1 MASEG
6 TMVSRVNCWEHIRIL
21 ENWVDE
27 DSKNRRMR
35 ILSKKMVVD
44 GISLHIVT
52 LLLFQNR
59 NVEEMVIYDA
69 VGISQYSRKD
79 AVNDAASKIREKY
92 KSVGK
97 FDFKDKME
105 CNASSHRTDRFG
117 TRQKKKYCTDT
128 NISKRY
134 MNASLPNRD
143 PPEQLFDDDEE
154 DCIEKRLWNNLS
166 EKKKIEILDRELDDY
181 FNAPCMIHS
190 DDEYY

>member
-6 TMVSRVNCWEHIRIL
+6 TMVSRLNRWEHIRIL

-52 LLLFQNR
+52 LLLFQNK
-59 NVEEMVIYDA
+59 NAEEMVIYDA

-79 AVNDAASKIREKY
+79 AVNDAASKFREKH

-117 TRQKKKYCTDT
+117 TRQKKYYTNT
-128 NISKRY
+128 NISRHY
-134 MNASLPNRD
+134 MNASLPHTD
-143 PPEQLFDDDEE
+143 TPENLFDDDEE
-154 DCIEKRLWNNLS
+154 DSVEKRLWNKFS
-166 EKKKIEILDRELDDY
+166 EKKKVEILDRELEDY
-181 FNAPCMIHS
+181 FNA
-190 DDEYY
+190 